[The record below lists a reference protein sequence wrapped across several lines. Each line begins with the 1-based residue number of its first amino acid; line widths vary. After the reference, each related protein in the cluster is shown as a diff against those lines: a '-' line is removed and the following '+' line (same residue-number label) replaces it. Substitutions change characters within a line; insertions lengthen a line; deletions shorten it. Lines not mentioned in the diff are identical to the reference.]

1 MPSGLLSN
9 LNVAFG
15 FGFPRA
21 GRLKQSQ
28 PLHLIEALF
37 SGRSP
42 SGAIPGSAGEVLR
55 YSSTRGARKIMA
67 ASGSMVASGD
77 LVVDALVSSCG
88 NVSGFVKPG
97 GVFFSDRSY
106 RICRSARVSMR
117 SGGMESH
124 HGPHG
129 CLVFDFEPRY
139 NNSGPVLSKGLSKD
153 RAFSSSCYSNG
164 DRALP
169 EVSTDGSL
177 SAEQLSSLAISVEQ
191 RSPNHSVLKL
201 LSGACYLP
209 HPAKEETGGEDAHFI
224 CADEQV
230 IGVADGVGGWADVG
244 VNAGEYARELMSNSV
259 KAIREVADDD
269 VDPLRVLEKAHA
281 STKAMGS
288 STACIIALKNQD
300 LHAINLGDSGF
311 MIVRD
316 GRTFFESPV
325 QQHGFNFT
333 YQLERGNR
341 GDLPSSGQ
349 VFKISVV
356 PGDVVVAGSDGLFD
370 NLYSKEVAAIVV
382 DALEEGLSPDAT
394 AEKIAA
400 FARLRAVDRKH
411 RTPFSTAAQE
421 AGFSYYGGKLDD
433 LTVVVSY
440 VSTSANA

>member
-55 YSSTRGARKIMA
+55 YSSKRGARKIMA

-97 GVFFSDRSY
+97 GFFSVIGVIEY
-106 RICRSARVSMR
+106 VEAL
-117 SGGMESH
+117 G
-124 HGPHG
+124 
-129 CLVFDFEPRY
+129 
-139 NNSGPVLSKGLSKD
+139 KGLSKD
-153 RAFSSSCYSNG
+153 RAFSSSCYSDG

-191 RSPNHSVLKL
+191 TSPNHSVLKL

-259 KAIREVADDD
+259 KAINEVA
-269 VDPLRVLEKAHA
+269 
-281 STKAMGS
+281 
-288 STACIIALKNQD
+288 KN
-300 LHAINLGDSGF
+300 
-311 MIVRD
+311 
-316 GRTFFESPV
+316 
-325 QQHGFNFT
+325 
-333 YQLERGNR
+333 
-341 GDLPSSGQ
+341 
-349 VFKISVV
+349 
-356 PGDVVVAGSDGLFD
+356 GDVPL
-370 NLYSKEVAAIVV
+370 
-382 DALEEGLSPDAT
+382 
-394 AEKIAA
+394 
-400 FARLRAVDRKH
+400 H
-411 RTPFSTAAQE
+411 RV
-421 AGFSYYGGKLDD
+421 GKN
-433 LTVVVSY
+433 T
-440 VSTSANA
+440 

>member
-42 SGAIPGSAGEVLR
+42 SGAIPGSAVIGVIEYVE
-55 YSSTRGARKIMA
+55 
-67 ASGSMVASGD
+67 
-77 LVVDALVSSCG
+77 ALG
-88 NVSGFVKPG
+88 
-97 GVFFSDRSY
+97 
-106 RICRSARVSMR
+106 
-117 SGGMESH
+117 
-124 HGPHG
+124 
-129 CLVFDFEPRY
+129 
-139 NNSGPVLSKGLSKD
+139 KGLSKD
-153 RAFSSSCYSNG
+153 RAFSSSCYSDG

-209 HPAKEETGGEDAHFI
+209 HPAKEETGGGCSFI

-230 IGVADGVGGWADVG
+230 IGVAMELVVGQMIFMPSILET
-244 VNAGEYARELMSNSV
+244 AGLSLSEMEGQFLNRLF
-259 KAIREVADDD
+259 K
-269 VDPLRVLEKAHA
+269 
-281 STKAMGS
+281 
-288 STACIIALKNQD
+288 
-300 LHAINLGDSGF
+300 
-311 MIVRD
+311 
-316 GRTFFESPV
+316 
-325 QQHGFNFT
+325 HGFNFT